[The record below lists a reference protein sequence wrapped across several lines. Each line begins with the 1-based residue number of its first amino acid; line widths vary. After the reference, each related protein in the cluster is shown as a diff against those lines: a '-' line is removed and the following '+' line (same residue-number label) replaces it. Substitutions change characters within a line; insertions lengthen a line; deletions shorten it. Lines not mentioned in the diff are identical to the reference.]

1 MTLATDAVEYARVI
15 AQLPIG
21 YSQANRLTF
30 KRTLANHDLAGDI
43 DCSALAS
50 GVYNIA
56 GITPPF
62 PDSTWTGSIRQLAT
76 ERGFTALTWSQSYHP
91 AAGDLVLS
99 EEASGGLGHVAII
112 TGTDNLVEATADENG
127 ELNGGTPGDQTG
139 REVWETSYSGHYMT
153 RTRRWTHIL
162 VPPRVTATPTT
173 TPTAAN
179 ETEDDML
186 IVSRTGDETGFLL
199 NGLSF
204 KQITYTQAQALMAIG
219 VRQAHANPEQV
230 MAIMEAVHES
240 ADDNAT
246 TAQAYANARAA
257 SRS

>member
-30 KRTLANHDLAGDI
+30 KRTLANHSVAGDI
-43 DCSALAS
+43 DCSALAA
-50 GVYNIA
+50 GVYNLA

-62 PDSTWTGSIRQLAT
+62 PDSTWTGSIRALAD
-76 ERGFTALTWSQSYHP
+76 ERGFAALSWGPSYRP
-91 AAGDLVLS
+91 AVGDLVLS

-112 TGTDNLVEATADENG
+112 TGPDDLVEAASDERGNI
-127 ELNGGTPGDQTG
+127 NGGTPGDQTG
-139 REVWETSYSGHYMT
+139 GEVWETTYSSHYMT

-162 VPPRVTATPTT
+162 VPPTTTATESTHTT
-173 TPTAAN
+173 TN

-186 IVSRTGDETGFLL
+186 IVSRTGDEAGFLL

-204 KQITYTQAQALMAIG
+204 KQINYAQAQALMAIG
-219 VRQAHANPEQV
+219 IRRVHANPEQV
-230 MAIMEAVHES
+230 MSIMEAVHES

-246 TAQAYANARAA
+246 TAAAYANARAA

>member
-1 MTLATDAVEYARVI
+1 MTLATDAASYARVI

-21 YSQANRLTF
+21 YDQANRLTF
-30 KRTLANHDLAGDI
+30 KRTIADHDVASDI
-43 DCSALAS
+43 DCSALAA
-50 GVYNIA
+50 GVYNLA

-62 PDSTWTGSIRQLAT
+62 PDSTWTGSIRDLSVA
-76 ERGFTALTWSQSYHP
+76 RGFAALSWGPSYHP

-112 TGTDNLVEATADENG
+112 TGANTLVEAVSDERG
-127 ELNGGTPGDQTG
+127 EITGGMPGDQTG
-139 REVWETSYSGHYMT
+139 GEVWETSYSGHYMT

-162 VPPRVTATPTT
+162 VPPAVAATETT
-173 TPTAAN
+173 TTN

-204 KQITYTQAQALMAIG
+204 KQITYAQAQALSAIG
-219 VRQAHANPEQV
+219 IRQVHASPEQV

>member
-30 KRTLANHDLAGDI
+30 KRTIANHSIASDI
-43 DCSALAS
+43 DCSALAA
-50 GVYNIA
+50 GIYNLA

-62 PDSTWTGSIRQLAT
+62 PDSTWTGSIRQLALA
-76 ERGFTALTWSQSYHP
+76 RGFAALSWEPSYRP

-112 TGTDNLVEATADENG
+112 TGPDDLVEAASDERGNI
-127 ELNGGTPGDQTG
+127 NGGTPGDQTG
-139 REVWETSYSGHYMT
+139 GEVWETTYSSHYMT

-162 VPPRVTATPTT
+162 VPPAVAATESTPTT
-173 TPTAAN
+173 T
-179 ETEDDML
+179 EIEDDML

-204 KQITYTQAQALMAIG
+204 KQITYPQAQALMAIG
-219 VRQAHANPEQV
+219 IRQVHANPEQV
-230 MAIMEAVHES
+230 MAIMEAVLES

>member
-21 YSQANRLTF
+21 YSQVNRLTF
-30 KRTLANHDLAGDI
+30 KRTIADHAVAGDI
-43 DCSALAS
+43 DCSALAA
-50 GVYNIA
+50 GVYNLA
-56 GITPPF
+56 GIVPAF

-76 ERGFTALTWSQSYHP
+76 ARGFTALTWSPSYEP

-99 EEASGGLGHVAII
+99 ERASGGLGHVAII
-112 TGTDNLVEATADENG
+112 TGTDNLVEAAADEHG
-127 ELNGGTPGDQTG
+127 EINGGTAGDQTG
-139 REVWETSYSGHYMT
+139 LEVWATSYSGHSMT

-162 VPPRVTATPTT
+162 VPPAVAATKNT
-173 TPTAAN
+173 TPN
-179 ETEDDML
+179 ETEDEML
-186 IVSRTGDETGFLL
+186 IVSRTGDEAAFLL

-219 VRQAHANPEQV
+219 IRRVHASPEQV